1 MNENYVNLKYESIVC
16 DLKELKSKNLASL
29 LERPNTR
36 YNLRPR
42 SGYFRVQLLRVRVR
56 IRVQKIST

>member
-29 LERPNTR
+29 SIHGLTSWMKAKEKEKKWKKK
-36 YNLRPR
+36 
-42 SGYFRVQLLRVRVR
+42 
-56 IRVQKIST
+56 IRKKLGEKFF

>member
-29 LERPNTR
+29 SIDSLT
-36 YNLRPR
+36 
-42 SGYFRVQLLRVRVR
+42 S
-56 IRVQKIST
+56 